1 MCLPLVF
8 LFLWQQM
15 RQKSKQQAK
24 MEASQKLE
32 QVKNEQRQQLAA
44 QRLPRPASPDNSSR
58 SPMTP
63 GMVGSASPV
72 HTSSPR
78 EGQSR
83 HLLLQAHPGQAD
95 VFLKPQAPPLS
106 GFSSPL
112 HQPPSS
118 PQMFSPPS
126 SRPSSPWDP
135 LKGGGSSR
143 PGSLPGSQQQRGTS
157 LSPSPGQDMFGSP
170 APSPDSKVPADASR
184 NLLSHSGNLSYFLFL
199 PVLNV
204 LPLMDEH
211 LVVLLSV
218 QDSSRAEG
226 AWSAPPLLLVLLRS
240 CCPATLA
247 CGLQRA
253 SSALRTVVP
262 YDTRHWSCP
271 VGAVTWSRAACSKH
285 LCPPSRRGVLV
296 QVEEEGT
303 HPDRRS

>member
-1 MCLPLVF
+1 MTEPQCVSAETVRESQPCLRLLLLAQGLMRLLLVF

-72 HTSSPR
+72 HTPSSR

-83 HLLLQAHPGQAD
+83 HLLLQAPPGQADD
-95 VFLKPQAPPLS
+95 VFLKPQAPPPS

-135 LKGGGSSR
+135 LKGGGASW
-143 PGSLPGSQQQRGTS
+143 PGSLPGSQQQRGNS

-170 APSPDSKVPADASR
+170 APSPDSKVPTDASK
-184 NLLSHSGNLSYFLFL
+184 NLLSHSGNSSYFLFL
-199 PVLNV
+199 PVL
-204 LPLMDEH
+204 DE
-211 LVVLLSV
+211 
-218 QDSSRAEG
+218 G
-226 AWSAPPLLLVLLRS
+226 
-240 CCPATLA
+240 
-247 CGLQRA
+247 
-253 SSALRTVVP
+253 
-262 YDTRHWSCP
+262 
-271 VGAVTWSRAACSKH
+271 
-285 LCPPSRRGVLV
+285 
-296 QVEEEGT
+296 
-303 HPDRRS
+303 